1 MTAPYGGPPRRVPP
15 TVNGAPPPP
24 LQSPPRRPAAPQG
37 HHFSGQPPRRPAP
50 RRPAPRP
57 QHVRPVAPSAAQQ
70 HIDRIAQERGGLYA
84 ADGQLRKPRTW
95 HIAGAVTVALFL
107 VAGITNSALLG
118 FAGIL
123 AGIASG
129 VLAYRR
135 SKEAARHMANVRT
148 VEHFARAVPR
158 GNEDFADARDLRT
171 VVQAGFAA
179 SNYLVRER
187 IYLGAPDGQ
196 PVMNRAM
203 AYRDAAERA
212 RAELDRRYPTPQAVM
227 QQQMADTEDDVAA
240 PVVYKPESD
249 EDEDAPDDWRDA
261 LAADETED
269 WT

>member
-1 MTAPYGGPPRRVPP
+1 MTAPYGPPRRVPP
-15 TVNGAPPPP
+15 TVNGSPVPPR
-24 LQSPPRRPAAPQG
+24 QGPPRRIPPQG
-37 HHFSGQPPRRPAP
+37 HHFSGQPT
-50 RRPAPRP
+50 RP
-57 QHVRPVAPSAAQQ
+57 QPQRPQPMRPVAPSAAQQ

-84 ADGQLRKPRTW
+84 ADGQMRKPRAW
-95 HIAGAVTVALFL
+95 HIVGASAIALAIVSRVSGVDLLMLPVVAL
-107 VAGITNSALLG
+107 V
-118 FAGIL
+118 
-123 AGIASG
+123 IASG
-129 VLAYRR
+129 VLSYRR

-148 VEHFARAVPR
+148 VEHFIRAVPR
-158 GNEDFADARDLRT
+158 GNEEYADSRDLRN

-203 AYRDAAERA
+203 AYREAADRA

-227 QQQMADTEDDVAA
+227 QQQMADTEDDDVAA

-249 EDEDAPDDWRDA
+249 VDEDAPDDWRDA